1 MQKSFSLRVFRLMFD
16 DAQQSFPPSRERLA
30 LLLNA
35 PREAVDGALFIL
47 ERAGLADAKTARL
60 TFSGLAVA
68 AAARASTSRTPAP
81 VRALAA

>member
-1 MQKSFSLRVFRLMFD
+1 MQKAFALHVFGLMFD
-16 DAQQSFPPSRERLA
+16 EAQRSFPPSRERLA

-35 PREAVDGALFIL
+35 PREAVDAALFIL
-47 ERAGLADAKTARL
+47 ERAGLANAKTARL

-68 AAARASTSRTPAP
+68 AATRASTSRASAP

>member
-1 MQKSFSLRVFRLMFD
+1 MQKSFALRVFRLMFD
-16 DAQQSFPPSRERLA
+16 ETQRSFPPSREHLA

-35 PREAVDGALFIL
+35 PPAAVDGALFIL

-68 AAARASTSRTPAP
+68 AATRASASRMPAA